1 MYLNIY
7 EVGKAYGGPE
17 EGGWWYSTGEF
28 IFGVKL
34 PSEVNAGEIEDRL
47 SVALTTNDTI
57 NFKSFFETE
66 GFDYLIQGFEDS
78 LDCSLVTR
86 GRSDG
91 FGDYDGRDPDGNGD
105 DDYLIP
111 GGVWGT
117 VQLRAYVEASPGES
131 YPEKSPYY
139 C

>member
-34 PSEVNAGEIEDRL
+34 PSEDAEEIEKKLRM
-47 SVALTTNDTI
+47 ALMDDTI
-57 NFKSFFETE
+57 NFKDFFEAE
-66 GFDYLIQGFEDS
+66 GVNIEDAS
-78 LDCSLVTR
+78 LDCRIATQ
-86 GRSDG
+86 GRVDG
-91 FGDYDGRDPDGNGD
+91 FGDYDGRDPEGNGD

-117 VQLRAYVEASPGES
+117 VQLRAYIEASPGES
-131 YPEKSPYY
+131 YPQERPYY

>member
-1 MYLNIY
+1 M
-7 EVGKAYGGPE
+7 
-17 EGGWWYSTGEF
+17 
-28 IFGVKL
+28 
-34 PSEVNAGEIEDRL
+34 
-47 SVALTTNDTI
+47 TTNDTI
-57 NFKSFFETE
+57 NFKSFFEAE
-66 GFDYLIQGFEDS
+66 GVNIEDS

-91 FGDYDGRDPDGNGD
+91 AGDYDGRDPDGNGD

-131 YPEKSPYY
+131 YPEESPYY

>member
-17 EGGWWYSTGEF
+17 EGGWWYSTGDF

-34 PSEVNAGEIEDRL
+34 PSEVDAGEIEDRL
-47 SVALTTNDTI
+47 SVALKTSGTI

-66 GFDYLIQGFEDS
+66 GVNVEDS

-86 GRSDG
+86 SRSDG
-91 FGDYDGRDPDGNGD
+91 FGDYDGRDPEGNGD

-117 VQLRAYVEASPGES
+117 VQLRAYAESSPGES
-131 YPEKSPYY
+131 YPQESPHY